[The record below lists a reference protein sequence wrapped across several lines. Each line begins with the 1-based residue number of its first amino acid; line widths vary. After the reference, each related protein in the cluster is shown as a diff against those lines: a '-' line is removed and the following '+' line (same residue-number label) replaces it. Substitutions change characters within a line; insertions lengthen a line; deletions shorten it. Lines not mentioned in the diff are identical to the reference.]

1 MHAVAHEVQHDAFV
15 VGEVI
20 TQARIPGVVEH
31 GPRVSQSYGDATD
44 LERGD
49 VRAAVATGINEADPL
64 SMLELRDDWPDP
76 SKVIVQMGG
85 S

>member
-1 MHAVAHEVQHDAFV
+1 
-15 VGEVI
+15 
-20 TQARIPGVVEH
+20 
-31 GPRVSQSYGDATD
+31 
-44 LERGD
+44 